1 MTPWPKLII
10 LVAVYF
16 IAIPFL
22 IALIKYQRLDAQ
34 VKSIACYVFLGGLI
48 QVASS
53 YLNGL
58 GKNNLWLLHLYTPLE
73 FACIAWF
80 YNKTLS
86 GLANKFVI
94 LWIGL
99 GFAVLSVLN
108 TAFLQDSTT
117 FNTYARSLE
126 ALLVIAFCLSW
137 YYKALVEMKIRKLQ
151 QDPVFWINTGFLL
164 YFSGTVL
171 LFASSNY
178 ILNINHALNQYIW
191 AFHAL
196 FSILLYFFITI
207 GLWKAR

>member
-1 MTPWPKLII
+1 M
-10 LVAVYF
+10 ASYF
-16 IAIPFL
+16 IAVPFVL
-22 IALIKYQRLDAQ
+22 AMIEYRHLDARM
-34 VKSIACYVFLGGLI
+34 KSIACYVFLGGLI
-48 QVASS
+48 QVTSS
-53 YLNGL
+53 YLNGH

-80 YNKTLS
+80 YNQTLS

-94 LWIGL
+94 LWIGF

-108 TAFLQDSTT
+108 TAFLQDSST

-126 ALLVIAFCLSW
+126 GLLVIAFCLSW

-178 ILNINHALNQYIW
+178 ILNINHALNLYIW
-191 AFHAL
+191 AFHAF